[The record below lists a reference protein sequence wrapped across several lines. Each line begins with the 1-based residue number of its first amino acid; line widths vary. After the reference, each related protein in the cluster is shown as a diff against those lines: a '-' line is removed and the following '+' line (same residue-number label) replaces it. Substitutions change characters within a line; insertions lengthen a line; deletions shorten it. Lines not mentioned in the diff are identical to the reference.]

1 MYLKKFTY
9 KPSLQTWHL
18 PFVQYVVGR
27 NIFEGRGFDSR
38 GVQSI
43 CFFFFLVLIVLN
55 QDPLSRGACGR
66 HLRAISLPCRD
77 SYADW
82 GAAKHRSS
90 ILASKPRPSPVFDF
104 WHSKEFFY

>member
-38 GVQSI
+38 RVQSI
-43 CFFFFLVLIVLN
+43 SFFFFLVLNALN
-55 QDPLSRGACGR
+55 EDPTSGGACR
-66 HLRAISLPCRD
+66 RRL
-77 SYADW
+77 
-82 GAAKHRSS
+82 
-90 ILASKPRPSPVFDF
+90 
-104 WHSKEFFY
+104 

>member
-38 GVQSI
+38 RVQSI
-43 CFFFFLVLIVLN
+43 SFFFFLVDDGV
-55 QDPLSRGACGR
+55 DSLSLSCQSVRTAG
-66 HLRAISLPCRD
+66 
-77 SYADW
+77 
-82 GAAKHRSS
+82 
-90 ILASKPRPSPVFDF
+90 
-104 WHSKEFFY
+104 